1 MAESK
6 VSPAPDVQH
15 NGAAVG
21 YPDLKALR
29 EAKGLS
35 LRDIFERT
43 RISVVYLDAI
53 EKRQYHLLPE
63 PVYARTFIKNFA
75 LAIDADF
82 KILLDAYE
90 QYLQS
95 VNEKLRLEQE
105 AGGARRKS
113 HKKDKWVVGVLSA
126 LLAAIIIIILLAYH
140 NPSEQGVVPG
150 QPATSVQTPPD
161 VKPAEKSPPLSSASP
176 EAVPGQ
182 EKTVPSEALPAA
194 APQRESSQAAA
205 PAAVVV
211 DKIPPERIRPDVQKQ
226 ETGKNYRL
234 YMEAREQVW
243 LRIRQDRN
251 RPEQVIL
258 EAGDK
263 LERFAADAFTLDIG
277 NAGGIDITFQDKP
290 LGSIGKRGE
299 VVHLR
304 LP

>member
-6 VSPAPDVQH
+6 VSPATDVQH
-15 NGAAVG
+15 DGAAVG

-82 KILLDAYE
+82 KIPLDAYE

-113 HKKDKWVVGVLSA
+113 QKKDKWVAGVLSA

-140 NPSEQGVVPG
+140 NPTEQGVVPG

-161 VKPAEKSPPLSSASP
+161 VKPAEKAPPLPSASP
-176 EAVPGQ
+176 EAVSGQ
-182 EKTVPSEALPAA
+182 EKTVPSETLPPA
-194 APQRESSQAAA
+194 APQRESSQAAP
-205 PAAVVV
+205 PAAVV
-211 DKIPPERIRPDVQKQ
+211 DKIPQERIRPDVQKP
-226 ETGKNYRL
+226 ETVKSYRL
-234 YMEAREQVW
+234 FMEAREQVW

-258 EAGDK
+258 EAGDT

-290 LGSIGKRGE
+290 LGRIGKRGE

>member
-113 HKKDKWVVGVLSA
+113 PKKDKWVAGVLSA

-140 NPSEQGVVPG
+140 NPTEQGDVPG

-161 VKPAEKSPPLSSASP
+161 VKPAEKAPPLSSASP

-182 EKTVPSEALPAA
+182 EKTVPSETLPTAVPHREPPQAAPPAA
-194 APQRESSQAAA
+194 
-205 PAAVVV
+205 VV
-211 DKIPPERIRPDVQKQ
+211 DKIPPERIRPDVQKP
-226 ETGKNYRL
+226 ETAKNYRL

-258 EAGDK
+258 EAGDT

-277 NAGGIDITFQDKP
+277 NAGGLDITFQDKP
-290 LGSIGKRGE
+290 LGQIGKRGE

>member
-15 NGAAVG
+15 DGAAVG

-75 LAIDADF
+75 LATDADV

-113 HKKDKWVVGVLSA
+113 QKKDKWVAGVLSA
-126 LLAAIIIIILLAYH
+126 FLAAIIIIILLAYH
-140 NPSEQGVVPG
+140 NPTEQGVIPG

-161 VKPAEKSPPLSSASP
+161 VKPAEKAPPQSSASP

-182 EKTVPSEALPAA
+182 EKTVPSETLPAA
-194 APQRESSQAAA
+194 APHRESSHAA
-205 PAAVVV
+205 PPAPVV
-211 DKIPPERIRPDVQKQ
+211 DKIPPERIRPDVQKP
-226 ETGKNYRL
+226 EPGKNYRL

-258 EAGDK
+258 EAGDT

-290 LGSIGKRGE
+290 LGRIGKRGE